1 VLLHR
6 SFISIFRPY
15 PNFPTVAMDSV
26 AAATLWK
33 KRWATAYQW
42 DSLVRCK
49 EFRKSATLQVY
60 DTGSNTKL
68 YQYDDPGGL
77 NYCAHCASGQRYECL
92 FFHPT
97 ITDIYLDIIKEM
109 GRTKLGTLKLTN
121 LDLLDRVF
129 RLLPAHF
136 TLLGFPCQLGGI
148 WRCVVDKLD
157 QTFPV
162 GDLLM
167 LNIPSFIQ
175 GFQHV
180 PTFDIYEC
188 CNDSSSDDSGSVSA
202 EDEDV
207 VLVTTQATG
216 DNKKVVNLNPATHQK
231 TISGAV
237 KKKQVLSFKNPYLRK

>member
-1 VLLHR
+1 
-6 SFISIFRPY
+6 
-15 PNFPTVAMDSV
+15 MDSM

-42 DSLVRCK
+42 DSLVCCK
-49 EFRKSATLQVY
+49 EFCKNATLQVY

-68 YQYDDPGGL
+68 YQYEDPGGL

-92 FFHPT
+92 FFQPT
-97 ITDIYLDIIKEM
+97 LTDIYLDIIKEM
-109 GRTKLGTLKLTN
+109 GRTKLGSLTLTN

-148 WRCVVDKLD
+148 WRCVEDKLD
-157 QTFPV
+157 QTFPLGV
-162 GDLLM
+162 LLM

-175 GFQHV
+175 GITR
-180 PTFDIYEC
+180 PSFDVYEC
-188 CNDSSSDDSGSVSA
+188 CNDSSSDDGGCSVSA
-202 EDEDV
+202 DEEDV

-216 DNKKVVNLNPATHQK
+216 DNQKVVDLNPATHQK
-231 TISGAV
+231 TILGAV